1 MGLFNKSSKNGS
13 DSKDNAPRYPMTIGG
28 HSVSAKEW
36 DAVINPYDLS
46 TVGYAPKATAK
57 HLDDAVR
64 AAQSAFKEWS
74 RRSSEDRANAC
85 LQVAKIFEENAP
97 MLSELI
103 TKEQG
108 KPLDAGG
115 FGSGFEVGGCI
126 GWSQATS
133 AINLED
139 KVIVEGDGVTAIEK
153 HVPIGVIGS
162 ITPWNWP
169 LLIAVWHFIPAI
181 RAGNTV
187 VVKPSENTPL
197 STLKAIELLNE
208 VLPAGVLNVVAGAGE
223 IGAAM
228 SSHAGIDKIVFTG
241 STATGKRVMA
251 SASENVTRC
260 TLELGGNDP
269 AIVLPGAP
277 VEAMAPGLFF
287 GSFINAGQT
296 CGAIKRIYVHENEYD
311 QTCDILAD
319 IASKTTVGDGLQA
332 ATDMGP
338 IQNKDQYE
346 KVRRL
351 TREAQADGAELL
363 VGGEQVGD
371 GYCLTPAILKNC
383 RNGMSIVD
391 EEQFGPVV
399 PVIKYSSV
407 EDAVE
412 FANDSEFGLCAS
424 VWGTDGEALQSVS
437 DQLVAGTV
445 YVNTHAEL
453 NPMVPFGG
461 VKSSGIGVQFGEAG
475 LKGVTETKVV
485 YERRPN

>member
-1 MGLFNKSSKNGS
+1 MNFINVKMKSEAEMS
-13 DSKDNAPRYPMTIGG
+13 DEAPQYPMTIGG
-28 HSVSAKEW
+28 NSVDGDGWVPVS
-36 DAVINPYDLS
+36 NPFDLS
-46 TVGYAPKATAK
+46 TVGYAPTATRQ
-57 HLDDAVR
+57 HLDDAVS
-64 AAQSAFKEWS
+64 AAQAAFRDWS
-74 RRSSEDRANAC
+74 TRSSEERANAC
-85 LQVAKIFEENAP
+85 LQIAKVFEENAP
-97 MLSELI
+97 LLSELI

-133 AINLED
+133 ALNLVD
-139 KVIVEGDGVTAIEK
+139 KMLVEGDGVTAIEK

-187 VVKPSENTPL
+187 VIKPSENTPL
-197 STLKAIELLNE
+197 STLKAVELINE

-228 SSHAGIDKIVFTG
+228 SSHSGFNKIVFTG

-251 SASENVTRC
+251 NASENVTRC

-277 VEAMAPGLFF
+277 IEAMMPGLFF

-311 QTCDILAD
+311 QACDILAD
-319 IASKTTVGDGLQA
+319 IASKTKTGNGLNA
-332 ATDMGP
+332 DTDMGP
-338 IQNKDQYE
+338 IQNKAQFE

-351 TREAQADGAELL
+351 TNEAQNDGAKLL

-371 GYCLTPAILKNC
+371 GYCLTPAILKDC
-383 RNGMSIVD
+383 RHGMSIVD
-391 EEQFGPVV
+391 QEQFGPVV
-399 PVIKYSSV
+399 PVIKYSTV
-407 EDAVE
+407 DAAVE
-412 FANDSEFGLCAS
+412 MANNSEFGLCAS
-424 VWGTDGEALQSVS
+424 VWGIDSDVLQSVS
-437 DQLVAGTV
+437 DRLVAGTV

-461 VKSSGIGVQFGEAG
+461 VKSSGIGVQFGEEG
-475 LKGVTETKVV
+475 LKSFTETKIV
-485 YERRPN
+485 YERKPG